1 MMSLSLERFEEQINE
16 MIDFRITSIGKA
28 IRMIIPEYNQII
40 FKNPPLHNVQEGWV
54 MLEQGMEELWNEVK
68 KDKNI
73 RSGELMRKEAIFI
86 SVTAMRFII
95 DLCMEENQK
104 VQ

>member
-1 MMSLSLERFEEQINE
+1 MSLSLERFEEQINE

-28 IRMIIPEYNQII
+28 IRLIIPEYNQII
-40 FKNPPLHNVQEGWV
+40 FKNPPLHNVHEGWA
-54 MLEQGMEELWNEVK
+54 MLEQGVEQLWNEVK
-68 KDKNI
+68 KDKSL
-73 RSGELMRKEAIFI
+73 RSDELMRKEAILI
-86 SVTAMRFII
+86 GATAMRFII